1 MRASVIPTLLFAL
14 VLAASATGCSIVPQP
29 IPDAEINAL
38 AVDHADRVSAAQEPL
53 SGSLSLYEAMARAL
67 KYNLD
72 YRVEMMTQ
80 SLRGTEA
87 RLATTELLPGTVA
100 NAGYTGRDSYL
111 TTTQLD
117 IPTGLDFE
125 PNSVSQDKNLNV
137 ADVTFSWHILDF
149 ALSYVKARQAS
160 DRYLIAQEAKRKV
173 IQNTLEDVRTAYWRA
188 YSSDRLVKK
197 LRGLEGR
204 VQHAIAE
211 ARQLSGGGE
220 AAPVAALTFE
230 RELVQIRQ
238 VLQQLERDLILA
250 KSQLAALINAAPGTE
265 FTLTGGGDRQGPS
278 MLGLSTR
285 EMVAEAVFNRPEL
298 HDLAYQRR
306 INEGEADAALL
317 ELLPGLQLVMGD
329 NFNSNSFLLNNQW
342 TNWGALAASN
352 LVRVFQYPAR
362 RDTLEAQDAIL
373 DQQALAMT
381 MVVMTQVYVSSTR
394 YSHFQREYEI
404 AKDYNEVQEKLV
416 AQIRAEAGADRVG
429 EQTLIREEMNGLVA
443 EVKRDIAFANVQTG
457 AANVMVSMGLDL
469 EVRDFDENLTVAEVA
484 AQLQSAWSDR
494 TAVSPRTKYLFELAK
509 ARAEAKRIQEE
520 EARRVKQEAML
531 REKQEAL
538 ERQRARD
545 QEYRHRGSLK
555 DGDGYGSLKDSGRHG
570 SLKDDGEDTSGRGP
584 HSHVPMKLGS
594 D

>member
-1 MRASVIPTLLFAL
+1 MRALKTKIGFVLL
-14 VLAASATGCSIVPQP
+14 LAVVGAGCAIVPTPLAGDEIAAQT
-29 IPDAEINAL
+29 DDHVVRVTAE
-38 AVDHADRVSAAQEPL
+38 QEPL
-53 SGSLSLYEAMARAL
+53 TGGLSLYEAMARAL

-80 SLRGTEA
+80 SLRATEA
-87 RLATTELLPGTVA
+87 QLATTALLPKA
-100 NAGYTGRDSYL
+100 AINAGYTGRDSYL

-117 IPTGLDFE
+117 IPTGLAFE
-125 PNSVSQDKNLNV
+125 PNSVSQDKQLNV

-149 ALSYVKARQAS
+149 ALSYVRARQAS

-173 IQNTLEDVRTAYWRA
+173 IQHTLEDTRTAYWRA
-188 YSSDRLVKK
+188 YSSDRLIKK
-197 LRGLEGR
+197 LRALEGR
-204 VQHAIAE
+204 VQHAIVD
-211 ARQLSGGGE
+211 ARRLSAGGE

-238 VLQQLERDLILA
+238 VVQQLERDLILA
-250 KSQLAALINAAPGTE
+250 KSQLAALINLQPGAD
-265 FTLTGGGDRQGPS
+265 FTLTGGGDRQGTS

-306 INEGEADAALL
+306 INDGEADAALL
-317 ELLPGLQLVMGD
+317 ELLPGLQLIAGD

-342 TNWGALAASN
+342 ANWGALAASN

-362 RDTLEAQDAIL
+362 RDTLEAQDAVL

-394 YSHFQREYEI
+394 YNHFQREYEI
-404 AKDYNEVQEKLV
+404 AKEYDEVQAKLV
-416 AQIRAEAGADRVG
+416 AQIRAEASADRVG

-443 EVKRDIAFANVQTG
+443 EVKKDIAFANVQTG
-457 AANVMVSMGLDL
+457 AANVLVSMGLDL
-469 EVRDFDENLTVAEVA
+469 EVRDFDENLSVAEIA
-484 AQLQSAWSDR
+484 AQLQVAWSDR

-509 ARAEAKRIQEE
+509 ARAEAKRLQDE
-520 EARRVKQEAML
+520 EARRIKQEAML

-538 ERQRARD
+538 ERQEARD
-545 QEYRHRGSLK
+545 RASYGHRGSLK
-555 DGDGYGSLKDSGRHG
+555 DGDRRGSLKDNGYRG
-570 SLKDDGEDTSGRGP
+570 SLKDDGEDVSGRGP
-584 HSHVPMKLGS
+584 HSHVPMKLGHE
-594 D
+594 

>member
-1 MRASVIPTLLFAL
+1 
-14 VLAASATGCSIVPQP
+14 
-29 IPDAEINAL
+29 
-38 AVDHADRVSAAQEPL
+38 
-53 SGSLSLYEAMARAL
+53 
-67 KYNLD
+67 
-72 YRVEMMTQ
+72 
-80 SLRGTEA
+80 
-87 RLATTELLPGTVA
+87 
-100 NAGYTGRDSYL
+100 
-111 TTTQLD
+111 
-117 IPTGLDFE
+117 
-125 PNSVSQDKNLNV
+125 
-137 ADVTFSWHILDF
+137 
-149 ALSYVKARQAS
+149 
-160 DRYLIAQEAKRKV
+160 
-173 IQNTLEDVRTAYWRA
+173 
-188 YSSDRLVKK
+188 
-197 LRGLEGR
+197 
-204 VQHAIAE
+204 
-211 ARQLSGGGE
+211 
-220 AAPVAALTFE
+220 
-230 RELVQIRQ
+230 
-238 VLQQLERDLILA
+238 
-250 KSQLAALINAAPGTE
+250 
-265 FTLTGGGDRQGPS
+265 

-285 EMVAEAVFNRPEL
+285 EMVAEAVFNRSEL

-317 ELLPGLQLVMGD
+317 ELLPGLQLVLGD
-329 NFNSNSFLLNNQW
+329 NFTSTSFLLNNQW

-362 RDTLEAQDAIL
+362 RDTLQLQDEIL

-404 AKDYNEVQEKLV
+404 AQDYNEVQQKLV

-469 EVRDFDENLTVAEVA
+469 QVRDFDDRLTVGEVA

-494 TAVSPRTKYLFELAK
+494 TAVSPRTQYLVELAK
-509 ARAEAKRIQEE
+509 ARAEAKRIQDE
-520 EARRVKQEAML
+520 EARRIKQEAML
-531 REKQEAL
+531 RDKQEAI

-545 QEYRHRGSLK
+545 QDNSNRGSLKDGNYRGSLK
-555 DGDGYGSLKDSGRHG
+555 DGDGYGSAKEGRRHG

>member
-1 MRASVIPTLLFAL
+1 MRTSGMPSLLFAL
-14 VLAASATGCSIVPQP
+14 AMPAMVAGCAIAPQSLTGT
-29 IPDAEINAL
+29 EINAL

-87 RLATTELLPGTVA
+87 RLATTELLPRTVA

-125 PNSVSQDKNLNV
+125 PDSVSQDKNLNV

-188 YSSDRLVKK
+188 FSSDRLVVK

-204 VQHAIAE
+204 VQRAIAE
-211 ARQLSGGGE
+211 ARKLSGGGE
-220 AAPVAALTFE
+220 AAPVAALTYE

-238 VLQQLERDLILA
+238 VLQQLERELILA
-250 KSQLAALINAAPGTE
+250 KSQLAALINAPPGTE
-265 FTLTGGGDRQGPS
+265 FRLTGGGDREGPL

-298 HDLAYQRR
+298 HELAYERR

-317 ELLPGLQLVMGD
+317 ELLPGLQLVTGE

-342 TNWGALAASN
+342 ANWGALAASN

-362 RDTLEAQDAIL
+362 RDTLEAQDTIL

-404 AKDYNEVQEKLV
+404 AQDYNEVQAKLV

-457 AANVMVSMGLDL
+457 AANIMVSMGLDL
-469 EVRDFDENLTVAEVA
+469 QVRDFDDNLTVGEVA
-484 AQLQSAWSDR
+484 AQLQSAWSNR
-494 TAVSPRTKYLFELAK
+494 AAVSPRTQYLVELAK
-509 ARAEAKRIQEE
+509 ARAEAKRIQDE
-520 EARRVKQEAML
+520 EARRIKQEAML
-531 REKQEAL
+531 RDKQEAL
-538 ERQRARD
+538 ERQRARV
-545 QEYRHRGSLK
+545 QEYSHR
-555 DGDGYGSLKDSGRHG
+555 GSLKDSGRRG
-570 SLKDDGEDTSGRGP
+570 SLKDDGEDSSGRGP